1 VERIARAV
9 VVQGVTAGQRLL
21 SANGEQPSFP
31 PLFRRRN
38 DVRGGAPA
46 VTLEFIAS
54 ARMPDEERFATAKGA
69 LRDPRRGLDRPM
81 TAG

>member
-1 VERIARAV
+1 
-9 VVQGVTAGQRLL
+9 
-21 SANGEQPSFP
+21 
-31 PLFRRRN
+31 
-38 DVRGGAPA
+38 
-46 VTLEFIAS
+46 VTLASLAS